1 MNCPRCGNELRI
13 SRKDPRFGLCDT
25 CRKKYR
31 LPEQKA
37 PQAQEE
43 EEEER
48 GGWRRHR
55 STEDEEEKEDQMTSK

>member
-1 MNCPRCGNELRI
+1 MIETDNLVFTVEEVRDNRI
-13 SRKDPRFGLCDT
+13 SRV
-25 CRKKYR
+25 R
-31 LPEQKA
+31 LRILP
-37 PQAQEE
+37 PPAQEE